1 MITLDAGQRI
11 DRRGQKWTWG
21 TVKCYWKGKKF
32 KIIQEIKLRRYSN
45 SLGMRVKFE
54 EVPEM
59 VFRFLDCSSECV
71 MKPFKEMGNTERG
84 LSVGKRS

>member
-45 SLGMRVKFE
+45 SLGMRVKF
-54 EVPEM
+54 
-59 VFRFLDCSSECV
+59 
-71 MKPFKEMGNTERG
+71 
-84 LSVGKRS
+84 